1 MSIEEADGNYGRF
14 WLLLYNNNNMMVM
27 IIMMII
33 LNDKY
38 VTLTLQ
44 EHYLC
49 IAGGVCVC
57 GRVCVDVCV

>member
-49 IAGGVCVC
+49 IAGGVWTC
-57 GRVCVDVCV
+57 VCVDVCV